1 MRNRWIAL
9 GPIAAD
15 GRRPVTVREWLGRAL
30 RVLRTIIGVPDYDRY
45 AAHMRAHHPGCELVT
60 RDEFMNQRLASR
72 YSQPG
77 SRCC

>member
-1 MRNRWIAL
+1 MAL
-9 GPIAAD
+9 GKSV
-15 GRRPVTVREWLGRAL
+15 PVNNGGQAPGSLRERVGRAL
-30 RVLRTIIGVPDYDRY
+30 RVLRTIMGVPDYDRY
-45 AAHMRAHHPGCELVT
+45 VTHMTAHHPGCELVT